1 MFKVDKIKCIGC
13 GTCLNVCPVG
23 AVSMINGKA
32 EIDINKCRDCGTCAQ
47 ACPQGAIYPGER
59 IQQSFNP
66 NQKQMVPPSD
76 FGTRGGQ
83 GRGMGGRGMGRG
95 LGRGPHDGRGRGR
108 GGGRRGR

>member
-23 AVSMINGKA
+23 VISMINEKA
-32 EIDINKCRDCGTCAQ
+32 EIDINKCRDCEKCAQ

-59 IQQSFNP
+59 IQQNFYP
-66 NQKQMVPPSD
+66 NQKQIVPPSG

-83 GRGMGGRGMGRG
+83 GRGMKRGMGHG
-95 LGRGPHDGRGRGR
+95 FGRGPRIGRGRGR
-108 GGGRRGR
+108 GGGGKRR